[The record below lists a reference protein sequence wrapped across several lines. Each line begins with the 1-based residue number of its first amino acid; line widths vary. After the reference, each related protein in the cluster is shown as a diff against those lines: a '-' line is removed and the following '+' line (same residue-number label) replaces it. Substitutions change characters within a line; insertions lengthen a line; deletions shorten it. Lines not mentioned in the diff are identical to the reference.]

1 VVINNKRKGK
11 NMILSRTKLLLA
23 ISLLCGL
30 TIFAFGCK
38 DKTKEEK
45 SSPPVTALTIA
56 MIKENYKAVD
66 AQDAVLKASIT
77 EFKDVTNYTYLN
89 LQDSTGRIWAA
100 IPKTSVETGDE
111 IELANIIVMKDFHSK
126 SLDKTFATILF
137 AVSSKESSARR
148 PLSHLE
154 MPAKTMTGM
163 PSGMMSGAMPH
174 GPVPGAETRAGT
186 ESGKS
191 RAMPQDIRVIK
202 ATGDHA
208 YTIEEI
214 YAGKKAL
221 AKSPV
226 KVRAK
231 VVKFLPDIMGKNWIH
246 IQDGTGSA
254 EEMNNDIAVN
264 TTETADVGDEIIV
277 QGVLSIDKDLGEGHV
292 FAALIE
298 DVSVEKLKN

>member
-1 VVINNKRKGK
+1 
-11 NMILSRTKLLLA
+11 MILSRTKLLLV

-30 TIFAFGCK
+30 AIVALGCK
-38 DKTKEEK
+38 GETKEEK
-45 SSPPVTALTIA
+45 SAPPVTALTIA
-56 MIKENYKAVD
+56 MIKENSKAAD
-66 AQDAVLKASIT
+66 TQDAVLKASIT

-89 LQDSTGRIWAA
+89 LKDSTGRIWAA

-111 IELANIIVMKDFHSK
+111 IELANIIVMKDFHSRV
-126 SLDKTFATILF
+126 LDKTFATILF
-137 AVSSKESSARR
+137 AVSSKESSTHR
-148 PLSHLE
+148 PPSNME
-154 MPAKTMTGM
+154 MPARTMTGM
-163 PSGMMSGAMPH
+163 PPDMMSGAMPH
-174 GPVPGAETRAGT
+174 GNVPGAETG
-186 ESGKS
+186 SGKS
-191 RAMPQDIRVIK
+191 RAMPLDIRVIK

-254 EEMNNDIAVN
+254 EGKNNDITVT

-277 QGVLSIDKDLGEGHV
+277 QGTLSIDKNLGAGHV
-292 FAALIE
+292 FTALIE

>member
-1 VVINNKRKGK
+1 
-11 NMILSRTKLLLA
+11 MILSKTKLLLT

-30 TIFAFGCK
+30 VIVALNCK
-38 DKTKEEK
+38 GETKEEK
-45 SSPPVTALTIA
+45 STPPVTALTIA

-66 AQDAVLKASIT
+66 AQGAVLKASIT

-89 LQDSTGRIWAA
+89 LKDSTGQIWAA
-100 IPKTSVETGDE
+100 IPKTSVEPGDE
-111 IELANIIVMKDFHSK
+111 IELVNIMVMKDFHSK
-126 SLDKTFATILF
+126 VLDKTFVTILF
-137 AVSSKESSARR
+137 AVLSKESNARR
-148 PLSHLE
+148 PPSNME
-154 MPAKTMTGM
+154 MPARTMTEM
-163 PSGMMSGAMPH
+163 PSGMMPGAMPH
-174 GPVPGAETRAGT
+174 GNMTGVGTKAGT
-186 ESGKS
+186 GSGKS
-191 RAMPQDIRVIK
+191 IATPLDIKVIK

-231 VVKFLPDIMGKNWIH
+231 VVKFLPGIMGKNWIH

-254 EEMNNDIAVN
+254 EEMNNDITVT

-277 QGVLSIDKDLGEGHV
+277 QGTLSIDKDLGAGHV

>member
-1 VVINNKRKGK
+1 
-11 NMILSRTKLLLA
+11 MILSRTKLLWA
-23 ISLLCGL
+23 ISLLCGIAIVAL
-30 TIFAFGCK
+30 GCK
-38 DKTKEEK
+38 GETKEEK
-45 SSPPVTALTIA
+45 STPSSTALTIA
-56 MIKENYKAVD
+56 MIKENYKTVD
-66 AQDAVLKASIT
+66 AQDAVLKASIA

-89 LQDSTGRIWAA
+89 LKDSTGRIWAA
-100 IPKTSVETGDE
+100 IPKTSVKTGDE

-126 SLDKTFATILF
+126 ILDKTFATILF
-137 AVSSKESSARR
+137 AVPFSKESNARY
-148 PLSHLE
+148 PLHNVE
-154 MPAKTMTGM
+154 MPAKTTTGM
-163 PSGMMSGAMPH
+163 PSGMMSGPMPH
-174 GPVPGAETRAGT
+174 GAAPGPGT
-186 ESGKS
+186 GSGKS
-191 RAMPQDIRVIK
+191 RAMHQGIRVVK

-254 EEMNNDIAVN
+254 EKMNNDIAV
-264 TTETADVGDEIIV
+264 TTVETADVGDEIIV
-277 QGVLSIDKDLGEGHV
+277 QGTLRVDKDLGAGHV

>member
-1 VVINNKRKGK
+1 
-11 NMILSRTKLLLA
+11 MILSKTKLLLT

-30 TIFAFGCK
+30 VIVALNCK
-38 DKTKEEK
+38 GETKDEK
-45 SSPPVTALTIA
+45 STPPVTALTIA

-66 AQDAVLKASIT
+66 AQGAVLKASIT

-89 LQDSTGRIWAA
+89 LKDSTGQIWAA

-111 IELANIIVMKDFHSK
+111 IELANIMVMKDFHSK
-126 SLDKTFATILF
+126 VLDKTFATILF
-137 AVSSKESSARR
+137 AVLSKESNARR
-148 PLSHLE
+148 PPSHVE
-154 MPAKTMTGM
+154 MPARTMTGM
-163 PSGMMSGAMPH
+163 PSGMMPGAMPH
-174 GPVPGAETRAGT
+174 GNMPGAGTKAGT
-186 ESGKS
+186 GSGKS
-191 RAMPQDIRVIK
+191 MAMPPDIRVIK

-231 VVKFLPDIMGKNWIH
+231 VVKFLPGIMGKNWIH

-254 EEMNNDIAVN
+254 EEMNNDITVT

-277 QGVLSIDKDLGEGHV
+277 QGTLSIDKDLGSGHV
-292 FAALIE
+292 FAVLIE
-298 DVSVEKLKN
+298 DVSVEQLKK